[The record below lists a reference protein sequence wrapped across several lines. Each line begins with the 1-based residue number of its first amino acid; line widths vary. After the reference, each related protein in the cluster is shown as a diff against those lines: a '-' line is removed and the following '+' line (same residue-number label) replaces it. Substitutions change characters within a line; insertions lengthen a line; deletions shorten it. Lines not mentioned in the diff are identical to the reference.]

1 MPTPVDAS
9 AAAGAIAALV
19 RQALSGKAEAGLRRG
34 KVKDALPKAR
44 SHSPSTDLPG
54 MIAARVAELDPDAGD
69 FRSRVLRLLIE
80 AALLQEFGSSVM
92 NAPRFQGL
100 VDLVWREIEK
110 APQLQADID
119 AVLGSLMGRRQG

>member
-19 RQALSGKAEAGLRRG
+19 RQALSGKVEAHARRG
-34 KVKDALPKAR
+34 KVKDALPKGR
-44 SHSPSTDLPG
+44 SNAPSTDLPG
-54 MIAARVAELDPDAGD
+54 MIAARVAELDADAGD

-119 AVLGSLMGRRQG
+119 AVLGSLTARRQG